1 MRSSS
6 SPSSASSKS
15 STSRLPERVLV
26 TDGECVELL
35 QWALPRLRMRW
46 AGFRKVRRQVC
57 RRIERRLLDLGLSD
71 VAAYRA
77 YLEATPEEWQALD
90 ALCHVTISRFY
101 RDRGVFEFLER
112 SVLPELA
119 AESSARGAAV
129 EAWSAGC
136 ASGEEPYTLVLVWEY
151 AVRSLFPAVGLHVLA
166 TDADETMIRRARA
179 ASYGESSL
187 RELPELWRSR
197 GFVRRGGRCHLRPR
211 FRQPVTIERHDV
223 RDSIQG
229 GPYDLILSFRFLH
242 RPLLKSIKEH
252 LKPGGSLLLETF
264 TTLHRDRHGRPRSD
278 EHILQ
283 LGEAPSLVEGLEV
296 RHFDEGWRG
305 ESHIARLWATL
316 PGPCP

>member
-1 MRSSS
+1 M
-6 SPSSASSKS
+6 
-15 STSRLPERVLV
+15 

-57 RRIERRLLDLGLSD
+57 RRIERRLLDLDLPH

-77 YLEATPEEWQALD
+77 YLEATPEEWQRLD

-101 RDRGVFEFLER
+101 RDRGVFEFLDR

-119 AESSARGAAV
+119 AESATRGATV

-151 AVRSLFPAVGLHVLA
+151 AVRPLFPAVGLHVLA

-179 ASYGESSL
+179 AWYGESTL
-187 RELPELWRSR
+187 RELPPLWRSR

-211 FRQPVTIERHDV
+211 FRQPVTVERHDV
-223 RDSIQG
+223 RDSIPN
-229 GPYDLILSFRFLH
+229 GPYDLVLCRNLAFTYFEL
-242 RPLLKSIKEH
+242 PLQREVAERLA
-252 LKPGGSLLLETF
+252 LALRPGGALVVGSHERLPEGSGGLTPWCS
-264 TTLHRDRHGRPRSD
+264 R
-278 EHILQ
+278 
-283 LGEAPSLVEGLEV
+283 LGVFRKPV
-296 RHFDEGWRG
+296 
-305 ESHIARLWATL
+305 
-316 PGPCP
+316 